1 MSKPPE
7 NEDPVGYGQ
16 PPKRTRFQK
25 GQSGNPGGRPKG
37 ARNRQPG
44 NWPDRIADLILDEA
58 DREVSLTEDGQKVT
72 MPMAKAV
79 IRATAVGA
87 AKGNARA
94 QKLFLEAINQAA
106 RHKDERHTSVLQVAV
121 DYKENWRREFIAC
134 KKLGEPLPDVVPHPD
149 HIHIDQETGDVTLYG
164 PLTRDQRDQENR
176 ELVETHKREV
186 KNLEALLET
195 HEFQDDK
202 SRSMLLKNIED
213 AKEILALI
221 KELARVQHKYA
232 TD

>member
-1 MSKPPE
+1 
-7 NEDPVGYGQ
+7 
-16 PPKRTRFQK
+16 
-25 GQSGNPGGRPKG
+25 
-37 ARNRQPG
+37 
-44 NWPDRIADLILDEA
+44 
-58 DREVSLTEDGQKVT
+58 